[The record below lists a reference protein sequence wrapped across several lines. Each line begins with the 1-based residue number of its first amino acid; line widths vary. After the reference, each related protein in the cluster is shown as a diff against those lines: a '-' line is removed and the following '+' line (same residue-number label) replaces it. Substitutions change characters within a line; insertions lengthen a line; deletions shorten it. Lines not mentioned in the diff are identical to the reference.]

1 MKKEGESVDFT
12 DCKIYAEVRMT
23 NVSGEKVN
31 NRAQDYYKMLLFLN
45 ESTNDTFLLW
55 DMERD
60 IVYFSR
66 QLTVLI
72 GQEYK
77 DGVPDDIFAYK
88 LEIIKDIV
96 YRNDMP
102 KVERA
107 IRHVTRGTDER
118 MDLNFRYVD
127 KHGKKFWVN
136 CRGNVLNEGGK
147 EQPLMI
153 GCLSR
158 RVLSEKVDMLTGL
171 MNYNKMLE
179 NVEKGIAKGKR
190 GHMLIL
196 GIDDFR
202 EINQCMGRDYG
213 NQVLKTVAEVLE
225 EIKNEKS
232 SVYRMDGD
240 HFGVDLAGC
249 SKRET
254 VDFFE
259 RLQKR
264 TESMCEFSGGA
275 VCYPYNENEKD
286 MSALV
291 SYAENALMQSKKNG
305 KNRLSFFSSDDYKE
319 NASRMELLKELRESI
334 RNNFEGFELYYQ
346 LQVTSNG
353 YRQKG
358 AEALLRYHSK
368 QRGFMSPVVFIPLLE
383 QTELIIPV
391 GKWVMRQAFAQ
402 CALWRKKYGDFNI
415 SINIS
420 YIQLKDKSIV
430 QNVINAAKE
439 AKLPGNAITLEVTES
454 MQLQDYNYFNS
465 MFFAELSERAG
476 GR

>member
-286 MSALV
+286 MKWLII
-291 SYAENALMQSKKNG
+291 LG
-305 KNRLSFFSSDDYKE
+305 GCLS
-319 NASRMELLKELRESI
+319 LLLGRSEDCKELYVLLDRTSPGVCYSETQKDTTFVRMVPREWLVRQMLDTVGCYEKGICFTFDPRNQYSNVIERKHRSFLDSI
-334 RNNFEGFELYYQ
+334 RYLNEDEVRNSFPVDSVSWVYLLDEGTIKE
-346 LQVTSNG
+346 
-353 YRQKG
+353 
-358 AEALLRYHSK
+358 
-368 QRGFMSPVVFIPLLE
+368 
-383 QTELIIPV
+383 
-391 GKWVMRQAFAQ
+391 
-402 CALWRKKYGDFNI
+402 D
-415 SINIS
+415 
-420 YIQLKDKSIV
+420 SIV
-430 QNVINAAKE
+430 IYRVC
-439 AKLPGNAITLEVTES
+439 
-454 MQLQDYNYFNS
+454 
-465 MFFAELSERAG
+465 G
-476 GR
+476 GRYTIAYD